1 MAAAAPSAPVLELHD
16 LGVWYRMTR
25 RRGASLKE
33 VILHGGWARGSK
45 ALWALRHITLTCREG
60 EVLGVVG
67 RNGAGKSTLCL
78 VMSQI
83 LVPDEGRIAV
93 RGKIS
98 ALLTLGAGFV
108 KDLSGRANILTQ
120 AAFLGLPRR
129 AIAPRMEEIID
140 FSELGDFIDEPMRA
154 YSSGMRAR
162 LAFAIASTV
171 NPDILL
177 LDEVLSVGDLAFR
190 NKCQKRLEEMMGRSR
205 LIIVVSHSTSF
216 IRQTC
221 SHCLWLEQGRARAWG
236 PASEVVDQYE
246 ADAAGV
252 GSATADANGP

>member
-1 MAAAAPSAPVLELHD
+1 MGAAATSDPVLELHD

-45 ALWALRHITLTCREG
+45 ALWALRHVTFACRAG
-60 EVLGVVG
+60 DVLGVVG

-83 LVPDEGRIAV
+83 LVPDEGRIVV
-93 RGKIS
+93 RGRIS
-98 ALLTLGAGFV
+98 ALLSLGAGFV

-120 AAFLGLPRR
+120 AAFLGIPRR
-129 AIAPRMEEIID
+129 EIARRMDEIIE

-171 NPDILL
+171 TPDILL

-190 NKCQKRLEEMMGRSR
+190 LKCQKRLEEMMGRSR

-216 IRQTC
+216 IRETC
-221 SHCLWLEQGRARAWG
+221 SHCLWLEQGTVRAFGAAG
-236 PASEVVDQYE
+236 EVVERYE
-246 ADAAGV
+246 AHAGAAAG
-252 GSATADANGP
+252 TDA